1 MKFRVYLKR
10 NESKGNLFPTYFK
23 TLKDAR
29 AYASQFNDSVIQK
42 KIATSWYG
50 Y

>member
-23 TLKDAR
+23 TLKEAR

-42 KIATSWYG
+42 KVATSWYG

>member
-23 TLKDAR
+23 TLKEAR

-42 KIATSWYG
+42 KITTSWYG

>member
-23 TLKDAR
+23 TLKEAR
-29 AYASQFNDSVIQK
+29 AYASQFDDSVIQK

>member
-23 TLKDAR
+23 TLKEAR
-29 AYASQFNDSVIQK
+29 AYASQFNDSVVQK

>member
-23 TLKDAR
+23 TLREAK
-29 AYASQFNDSVIQK
+29 AYASQFADSVIQK

>member
-23 TLKDAR
+23 TLKEAR
-29 AYASQFNDSVIQK
+29 NYASQFDDSVIQK

-50 Y
+50 C

>member
-23 TLKDAR
+23 TLKEAR

>member
-23 TLKDAR
+23 TLKEAR
-29 AYASQFNDSVIQK
+29 VYASQFNDSVIQK

>member
-10 NESKGNLFPTYFK
+10 NENKGNLFPTYFK
-23 TLKDAR
+23 TLKEAR
-29 AYASQFNDSVIQK
+29 AYASQFADSIIQK

>member
-42 KIATSWYG
+42 KVATSWYG

>member
-23 TLKDAR
+23 TLKEAK
-29 AYASQFNDSVIQK
+29 AYASQFNDSVVQK